1 MTTNNPLD
9 WENHQVDY
17 LFLLI
22 GENPLPNY
30 VAAETLLREGGKP
43 CLVYTEHTKDAARI
57 LQKILNLDENDKLP
71 LGRHE
76 SNAFEIRKAIKNK
89 VEEIKDENIKA
100 GKDPSKICFALNY
113 TGGTKAMAVHAYQA
127 FLESD
132 ISTEIKFSYL
142 DPRNLKMLIDQ
153 KNSSPIR
160 LDIFDK
166 KIKTKVDIPF
176 ERLFELHDLRWKQH
190 DAPIFQPSLYDA
202 AKEIIVIYENKNYH
216 SRKEVAD
223 SYQSWC
229 KDELSKAKKANKY
242 WQEESDLE
250 KLSLNINDV
259 PQKIKQVF
267 QKYMGISGQQLHL
280 KIAKNL
286 GFNSYQDF
294 CGWLNCGWLEHYVLW
309 QIQQIPDSLNLNID
323 ESAMSFHIEDP
334 DNKNAIWDKFEFD
347 VAFRRRYQLFA
358 ISCTTSIH
366 DNTCKEKL
374 FEAYVRARQLGGAE
388 SKVALVCLHH
398 DTKRLEKQMKILT
411 QDNKIAVFGIN
422 HLMNLS
428 QKITNWIQ
436 GKDY

>member
-1 MTTNNPLD
+1 MTISNPLD

-30 VAAETLLREGGKP
+30 VAAKTLVKEGGKP
-43 CLVYTEHTKDAARI
+43 CLVYTEHTDDPARI
-57 LQKILNLDENDKLP
+57 LQEILNLDENDKHY
-71 LGRHE
+71 LGEDE

-89 VEEIKDENIKA
+89 VAEIKNENIKA
-100 GKDPSKICFALNY
+100 GKDPSKISFGLNY

-153 KNSSPIR
+153 KNSSPIP

-166 KIKTKVDIPF
+166 KIKTKVDISF

-202 AKEIIVIYENKNYH
+202 AKEIILIYKNY
-216 SRKEVAD
+216 RKEVAG

-229 KDELSKAKKANKY
+229 DHELIKAKKDNKY
-242 WQEESDLE
+242 WQEESNLE

-259 PQKIKQVF
+259 PQRIKQVF
-267 QKYMGISGQQLHL
+267 QKYMGISGQQLNF
-280 KIAKNL
+280 KIAKNF

-309 QIQQIPDSLNLNID
+309 QIQQISDSLNID

-358 ISCTTSIH
+358 LSCTTAIYP
-366 DNTCKEKL
+366 NTCKEKL

-388 SKVALVCLHH
+388 SKVALVCLHNSP
-398 DTKRLEKQMKILT
+398 KSLEKQMKILT
-411 QDNKIAVFGIN
+411 QDNKIAVFGSN
-422 HLMNLS
+422 HLLNLS
-428 QKITNWIQ
+428 QNITKWIE
-436 GKDY
+436 GKNY